1 MIVSQL
7 DPRGNIVD
15 RLLSRGVHHSMHSL
29 ILERG
34 VKLIPPTHLSQH
46 TPVRTHGRPDTIG
59 LQVVQESLRRVL
71 TSPVGVKDCHTFLN
85 RTT

>member
-15 RLLSRGVHHSMHSL
+15 RLLSRGVRHSMHSL

-34 VKLIPPTHLSQH
+34 VK
-46 TPVRTHGRPDTIG
+46 
-59 LQVVQESLRRVL
+59 
-71 TSPVGVKDCHTFLN
+71 
-85 RTT
+85 